1 MGYMSLRLVYLLNYS
16 MEQGPSF
23 EGSEEIPFMG
33 DIIPLCIL
41 SMVLIIQPNTAYKSC
56 TVVVY

>member
-23 EGSEEIPFMG
+23 EGSEEVPFMG
-33 DIIPLCIL
+33 DIPLCISQYGSNYL
-41 SMVLIIQPNTAYKSC
+41 TKHNI
-56 TVVVY
+56 

>member
-23 EGSEEIPFMG
+23 EGSEEIPFVCV
-33 DIIPLCIL
+33 IIPL
-41 SMVLIIQPNTAYKSC
+41 
-56 TVVVY
+56 VYF